1 MKNLSKLFP
10 GLFIAIMI
18 VSLSTNAYSQDAKIN
33 WVTIEEAEA
42 LNKKNPKKIFV
53 DFYTD
58 WCGWCKRM
66 DANTFSH
73 PVIADYINENY
84 YAVKFNAEMTEPVT
98 FKGQT
103 FANDNPTQRRAAHNF
118 AVAVLQGR
126 MGYPSVAFFDENLN
140 LITAIAGYRPPEK
153 MEPVL
158 VFFGDDVYK
167 RTNDLDA
174 FTASFQGSVVAE

>member
-1 MKNLSKLFP
+1 MTRMKFFAAFALT
-10 GLFIAIMI
+10 AMI
-18 VSLSTNAYSQDAKIN
+18 CLSTFSHVSAQDGKVN

-66 DANTFSH
+66 DATTFSH
-73 PVIADYINENY
+73 PAIADYINKNY
-84 YAVKFNAEMTEPVT
+84 YAVKFNAEMADKVV
-98 FKGQT
+98 FKGQE
-103 FANDNPTQRRAAHNF
+103 FANENPDQRRSAHSF
-118 AVAVLQGR
+118 AIAVLQGR
-126 MGYPSVAFFDENLN
+126 MGYPSVAFFDESLN

-158 VFFGDDVYK
+158 VFFAEDVYK
-167 RTNDLDA
+167 KTNDLDA
-174 FTASFQGSVVAE
+174 FSSTFKGEVQP